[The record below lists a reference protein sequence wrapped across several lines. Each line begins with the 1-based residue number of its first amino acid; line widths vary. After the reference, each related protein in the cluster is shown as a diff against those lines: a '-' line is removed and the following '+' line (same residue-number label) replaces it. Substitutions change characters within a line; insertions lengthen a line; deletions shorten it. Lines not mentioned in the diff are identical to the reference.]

1 MALNLSR
8 GARRIVFVLILSAG
22 LFIGFVWAQN
32 PPNIVWQASQAGNA
46 LAISADGQFLLSG
59 IRLWRAADGTLVRT
73 FHLPYTGGGP
83 DTVALSPDGQYAA
96 IGLQAY
102 NQNLDLFRTDGTL
115 AVGRITAHS
124 NGTTSVAFSPNGQIL
139 ASGGRDGTAKLWHIP
154 DMTLIRT
161 LNDGTGYRPRIFAVS
176 FSRDGQFLAIGGQGG
191 ILIFRVSDGA
201 LIATPSGAAS
211 TVSLAFSPDGQ
222 ILAAGSNATDQYGQ
236 CTDCSIKLWRLSD
249 GALVRTIDGNND
261 GILSIAFSPDQ
272 EYVAAGSG
280 DRVYMGA
287 TRVWRVSDGSLVDY
301 FTQDPNNPSS
311 YVTSV
316 AYAPD
321 GSVLAFARK
330 DEVVMVAHNDAGTCS
345 GSQPPSFQNDTINAV
360 NIAAPFQCPYATS
373 SQVNFV
379 NPVAIDDCP
388 GVTVACNPP
397 SGSNFPV
404 GATSVT
410 CTATDISGNHASC
423 SFAVNVYSGSLV
435 DESNT
440 GNVVLFNATT
450 GEYRFCCNGSLAA
463 IGRGSL
469 SVSGCDLTIDQVKG
483 NRRVHISVF
492 GGGQGT
498 GAAYIQKG
506 SNQNCQVS
514 DNVLA
519 GNARSCS

>member
-1 MALNLSR
+1 MALNPSR
-8 GARRIVFVLILSAG
+8 GVRRFVFGLILSAAV
-22 LFIGFVWAQN
+22 FIGLVWAQN
-32 PPNIVWQASQAGNA
+32 PPNIIWQASQAGNA
-46 LAISADGQFLLSG
+46 IAISSDGQFLLSG
-59 IRLWRAADGTLVRT
+59 IKLWRAADGALVRT

-96 IGLQAY
+96 IGLQAF

-115 AVGRITAHS
+115 VAGRITAHS
-124 NGTTSVAFSPNGQIL
+124 NGTTSVAFSPDGQIL
-139 ASGGRDGTAKLWHIP
+139 ASGGRDGTAKLWHVP
-154 DMTLIRT
+154 DMTLVRT

-176 FSRDGQFLAIGGQGG
+176 FSHDGQLLAIGGQGG
-191 ILIFRVSDGA
+191 VLIFRVSDGA
-201 LIATPSGAAS
+201 LIMTPSGAS

-249 GALVRTIDGNND
+249 GALLRTIDGNNS
-261 GILSIAFSPDQ
+261 GVLSIAFSPDQ
-272 EYVAAGSG
+272 EYIAAGSG
-280 DRVYMGA
+280 DQVYMGA
-287 TRVWRVSDGSLVDY
+287 TRVWRVSDGALAAY

-316 AYAPD
+316 AYSPD
-321 GSVLAFARK
+321 GSLLAFARK
-330 DEVVMVAHNDAGTCS
+330 DEVLMVMRNDAGTCS
-345 GSQPPSFQNDTINAV
+345 GSQPPTFQNNALDAV

-373 SQVNFV
+373 AQVNFV
-379 NPVAIDDCP
+379 NPAATDDCP

-404 GATSVT
+404 GSTSVT
-410 CTATDISGNHASC
+410 CTATDVSGNHATC
-423 SFAVNVYSGSLV
+423 SFAVNVYAGSLV

-450 GEYRFCCNGSLAA
+450 GEYRFCCNGALIAS
-463 IGRGSL
+463 GRGSL

-492 GGGQGT
+492 GGGQGNGT
-498 GAAYIQKG
+498 AYIQKG
-506 SNQNCQVS
+506 SNQNCRVT
-514 DNVLA
+514 DNILA